1 MNINKF
7 WTCWAIVSSLV
18 SPLGV
23 TISTPTSEWQAVIT
37 WPISRSWCLEKG
49 DWWIL
54 AAPPSGAI
62 SRQLWLL
69 VEQSSTYYALLERVP
84 LFTVVEL
91 IILSLLVLR
100 GRELICV
107 QIIWSFMSI
116 RFPSFLAPQGKGG
129 KTGCSLGSLFSKV
142 SFFEPS
148 PLSWLKASIIGLF
161 LSTGWETGGLARP
174 SPYLEPR
181 SPMHWFVGALCCFH
195 LFREGG
201 KTNSPRI
208 SFTLLPYRGGRCW

>member
-107 QIIWSFMSI
+107 RKSDNLVLHVYQVSCLFGATGKRRQNWVLLG
-116 RFPSFLAPQGKGG
+116 FPFLKGQ
-129 KTGCSLGSLFSKV
+129 
-142 SFFEPS
+142 
-148 PLSWLKASIIGLF
+148 
-161 LSTGWETGGLARP
+161 
-174 SPYLEPR
+174 
-181 SPMHWFVGALCCFH
+181 
-195 LFREGG
+195 
-201 KTNSPRI
+201 
-208 SFTLLPYRGGRCW
+208 LLWA